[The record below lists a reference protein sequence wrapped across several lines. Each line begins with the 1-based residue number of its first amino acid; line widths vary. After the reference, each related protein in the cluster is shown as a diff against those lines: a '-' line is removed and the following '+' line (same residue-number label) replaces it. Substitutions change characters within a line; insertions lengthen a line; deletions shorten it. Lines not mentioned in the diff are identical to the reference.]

1 MSGAEATERSE
12 PSSTEPQPV
21 ELSRLRRDRASRR
34 GVIALLTVFLLV
46 GLTSSLGAHTSVAT
60 ANSEGYTLTITY
72 PSVTRPGLPIRWEIQ
87 VQHPG
92 GFSEPL
98 RLATT
103 FNYLHLFDIS
113 NLEPDASGSTATGDQ
128 VIYVFDRPP
137 GDTFRVSMDGNTEPD
152 VHELPAAATS
162 LVVGGRTVVQ
172 VTYSTRVVP

>member
-1 MSGAEATERSE
+1 
-12 PSSTEPQPV
+12 
-21 ELSRLRRDRASRR
+21 
-34 GVIALLTVFLLV
+34 
-46 GLTSSLGAHTSVAT
+46 LGAHTSVAS
-60 ANSEGYTLTITY
+60 ANGEGYTLTITY
-72 PSVTRPGLPIRWEIQ
+72 PSATRPGLPIRWEIQ

-92 GFSEPL
+92 GFSGPL

-103 FNYLHLFDIS
+103 FDYLHLFDIS
-113 NLEPDASGSTATGDQ
+113 NLEPDASSSTATGDQ
-128 VIYVFDRPP
+128 VIYVFHPPP